1 MPERD
6 SNVAARVRTQHLL
19 LADALATHGSMLRA
33 AGALNMSQPACSKLL
48 HQLELLTGGS
58 LFTRHVRGMAPTAE
72 GEAFVRHARAALREI
87 RQAGEAVAAL
97 RAGMS
102 GTIRLGT
109 EATSATGLVPR
120 AIALLQRRT
129 PGVVVAVELAFSER
143 LVRGVLDRS
152 LDVAIAR
159 LGSRADEAALRHES
173 LPPAPH
179 VLAAGVGHDLIGG
192 RSPGWPRLLEQSWVL
207 PPEGNVMKAS
217 LALFLRQRGLDL
229 PRRVV
234 ETAAL
239 PVTVALLQ
247 EGAFI
252 APLPR
257 AIVPP
262 VGTYAG
268 LRRLPVTLPLDLP
281 HAAIVTRRE
290 TPSPVLAALLDCLR
304 TCTTVGQDDTHDRP

>member
-1 MPERD
+1 MPK
-6 SNVAARVRTQHLL
+6 SYSSLTTRVRTQHLL
-19 LADALATHGSMLRA
+19 LADALVTHGSMLHA
-33 AGALNMSQPACSKLL
+33 AAALHMSQPACSKLL
-48 HQLELLTGGS
+48 HQLELLAGGS
-58 LFTRHVRGMAPTAE
+58 LFTRHARGMAPTAE

-87 RQAGEAVAAL
+87 RQAGEAVVAL
-97 RAGMS
+97 RAGLA

-120 AIALLQRRT
+120 AVALLQRRT
-129 PGVVVAVELAFSER
+129 PGVVVAVELSFSEL

-159 LGSRADEAALRHES
+159 LGSRADEAALRHET

-179 VLAAGVGHDLIGG
+179 VLAAGVGHDLVGG
-192 RSPGWPRLLEQSWVL
+192 RSPGWPKLLDQSWVL
-207 PPEGNVMKAS
+207 PPEGNVMRAS
-217 LALFLRQRGLDL
+217 LALFLRERGLDL

-239 PVTVALLQ
+239 PVTIALLQ

-257 AIVPP
+257 AIVSP
-262 VGTYAG
+262 VSSYAG
-268 LRRLPVTLPLDLP
+268 LRRLPVTLPLNLP
-281 HAAIVTRRE
+281 DAAIVTRRE
-290 TPSPVLAALLDCLR
+290 TPTPVLAALLDCLR
-304 TCTTVGQDDTHDRP
+304 TCMTVGQSDTNDRP

>member
-1 MPERD
+1 MPKRD
-6 SNVAARVRTQHLL
+6 SLLAARLRTQHLL
-19 LADALATHGSMLRA
+19 LADAMATHGSMLRA
-33 AGALNMSQPACSKLL
+33 ADALHMSQPACSKLL
-48 HQLELLTGGS
+48 HQLELLAGGH
-58 LFTRHVRGMAPTAE
+58 LFIRHARGMAPTAE
-72 GEAFVRHARAALREI
+72 GEAFVRYARAALREI

-97 RAGMS
+97 RAGLT

-120 AIALLQRRT
+120 AVALLQRRT
-129 PGVVVAVELAFSER
+129 PGVVVAVDLAFSEA

-159 LGSRADEAALRHES
+159 LGSRMDEAALRHET

-179 VLAAGVGHDLIGG
+179 VLAAGVGHDLVGG
-192 RSPGWPRLLEQSWVL
+192 RSPGWQRLLEQSWVL
-207 PPEGNVMKAS
+207 PPEGNVMRAS

-239 PVTVALLQ
+239 PVTVALLE

-268 LRRLPVTLPLDLP
+268 LRRLPVTLPLNLP
-281 HAAIVTRRE
+281 DAAIVTRRE
-290 TPSPVLAALLDCLR
+290 TSSPILAALLDCLR
-304 TCTTVGQDDTHDRP
+304 TCTTVGQHDMGNRP